1 MQAYASGTQTVD
13 DTGFEVPLATSAPAG
28 FGFCIIRWR
37 VLDAG
42 AAVALSPPGLIA
54 AYAKGAEAAS
64 ASGETATAGAF
75 KVTGGNPTLIC
86 DTGASASVAWVL
98 YALTDEQP

>member
-1 MQAYASGTQTVD
+1 MQAYASGTAAVD
-13 DTGFEVPLATSAPAG
+13 DAGIAISLTSSAPAG
-28 FGFCIIRWR
+28 FGYCILRWR

-42 AAVALSPPGLIA
+42 AACALCAPGLDPV
-54 AYAKGAEAAS
+54 YAEAAEVAS

-75 KVTGGNPTLIC
+75 KITGGNPTLIC

>member
-13 DTGFEVPLATSAPAG
+13 DTGFQVPLATSAPG
-28 FGFCIIRWR
+28 GISYCVIRWR

-54 AYAKGAEAAS
+54 AYDKGAEVAS

-75 KVTGGNPTLIC
+75 KTSGGNPTLIC